1 MIVSI
6 QHKGLRLLWTKN
18 DASRL
23 PAQQVKKIRNVLTLL
38 HASER
43 VEDVNYAGA
52 NLNPLKGELKG
63 YWAVTVSGNY
73 RIIFKFENGDVY
85 LVDYIDYH

>member
-23 PAQQVKKIRNVLTLL
+23 PAQQGKKIRNVLTLL

-52 NLNPLKGELKG
+52 NLHPLKGELKG

>member
-52 NLNPLKGELKG
+52 NLHPLKGELKG

-73 RIIFKFENGDVY
+73 RIIFKFENGDDY

>member
-52 NLNPLKGELKG
+52 NLHPLKGELKG